1 MRKRHNAEFKAK
13 VVQELLKE
21 EKTLSQIASDHGVHP
36 NQLRQ
41 WRTQVL
47 EGLPSLFER
56 SSKEKQEK
64 AAHEGQVQELYA
76 EIGKLTT
83 QLSWLK
89 KIWHRASLEKDA
101 WR

>member
-1 MRKRHNAEFKAK
+1 MRKRHTSEFKAK
-13 VVQELLKE
+13 VVTELLKE
-21 EKTLSQIASDHGVHP
+21 EKTLSQIATEHGVHP

-41 WRTQVL
+41 WKTKAL

-56 SSKEKQEK
+56 EGKAQQEK
-64 AAHEGQVQELYA
+64 VEYDQQVQELYA

-89 KIWHRASLEKDA
+89 KKSGIELP
-101 WR
+101 

>member
-1 MRKRHNAEFKAK
+1 MRKRHNSEFKAK

-41 WRTQVL
+41 WKAKAL

-56 SSKEKQEK
+56 EGKAEQEK
-64 AAHEGQVQELYA
+64 TERDQQVQELYA

-89 KIWHRASLEKDA
+89 KKSGIDPP
-101 WR
+101 